1 MRRGLILLCV
11 VFFGVLT
18 LGGTAAAQDNTGLT
32 AGDIA
37 RISQSV
43 VYIENFVGGQAQS
56 TGSGTIVDPS
66 GLIYTNHHVIE
77 GGDDFLIYTTS
88 EVGELPQAIGF
99 ASVVQDFND
108 IDFSILQIDRD
119 ARGNPINPASL
130 NLPAL
135 QDAARE
141 TTLGERIWVF
151 GYPGVGDGYLV
162 VTQGSITSVE
172 NANIFDR
179 RVPAWYR
186 TDAEISPGN
195 SGGLVVNGRGQ
206 FLGIPTMV
214 RSEERTLGR
223 LGGVLPF
230 IAVETVLAAY
240 ESGSAPTVADSSITI
255 QNTAKTEI
263 CFVYISPTT
272 SSDWGSD
279 QLGDRSLGNGQ
290 SVTFEVEEGDYDISM
305 RDCNNEEL
313 ASVRS
318 QTVADAIVLTYPLGD
333 TQPAIVAQSL
343 EVDITSIEY
352 DVAVDSGGELGFK
365 IHTAIHAIGFRD
377 QEVRVAVFYLNED
390 GSAVS
395 CENMEQDYCDPDGGM
410 TVQTVL
416 NPSFDD
422 TIWEDYWFW
431 IPYSGFPDGLSGTVN
446 FTAQANIGPNGAG
459 ILDNPSDPEPFAI
472 NFGNGGGGDTT
483 TTASG
488 DFTIEITT
496 MEFDQSG
503 DHTEDSGIRTYLDFT
518 ATDVKD
524 VPVRVALFF
533 YYADGTMVD
542 CDPEYDDYYCDPDGD
557 LTVQEVVTPS
567 YDASEWTD
575 YWMHVPYDAFP
586 KGLNGTIPV
595 FARGFIDVDGGAG
608 FNFNSNDYDFELYY

>member
-1 MRRGLILLCV
+1 MRRSFMLILCLFLLSV
-11 VFFGVLT
+11 GLS
-18 LGGTAAAQDNTGLT
+18 GTASAQDNTGLT
-32 AGDIA
+32 ATDIA

-43 VYIENFVGGQAQS
+43 VYIENFVGGQPQS

-66 GLIYTNHHVIE
+66 GIIYTNHHVIE
-77 GGDDFLIYTTS
+77 GGDDFLIYVTR
-88 EVGELPQAIGF
+88 EVGELPEPIGF
-99 ASVVQDFND
+99 ASIVQDFHD

-119 ARGNPINPASL
+119 INGNPINPSNL
-130 NLPAL
+130 TLPAL

-151 GYPGVGDGYLV
+151 GFPGVGDGYLV

-172 NANIFDR
+172 NANLFNQ

-240 ESGSAPTVADSSITI
+240 ESGAVVIADASLTIT
-255 QNTAKTEI
+255 NTAKTKI

-272 SSDWGSD
+272 STDWGGD
-279 QLGDRSLGNGQ
+279 QLGNRSLESGQ
-290 SVTFEVEEGDYDISM
+290 SVTFNVDAGDYDISM

-313 ASVRS
+313 AQVRS
-318 QTVADAIVLTYPLGD
+318 QTISDAIAITYPLGD
-333 TQPAIVAQSL
+333 TAPAIVAQSL
-343 EVDITSIEY
+343 EIEISSIEY
-352 DVAVDSGGELGFK
+352 DVAVDTGGELGFK
-365 IHTAIHAIGFRD
+365 VHTAVHAIGYRD
-377 QEVRVAVFYLNED
+377 QEVRIAVFYLNDD

-395 CENMEQDYCDPDGGM
+395 CENMLEDYCDPSGGM
-410 TVQTVL
+410 TVQTIL
-416 NPSFDD
+416 TPSFDD
-422 TIWEDYWFW
+422 TIWDDYWFW
-431 IPYSGFPDGLSGTVN
+431 IPYSGFPDGLTGTID
-446 FTAQANIGPNGAG
+446 FQAQANVGPNDGTS
-459 ILDNPSDPEPFAI
+459 LQNPSDPEPFSI
-472 NFGNGGGGDTT
+472 NFGGGGGGSTT
-483 TTASG
+483 NTSSA
-488 DFTIEITT
+488 DFTIDITS

-503 DHTEDSGIRTYLDFT
+503 DHTDDSGIRTYMNFT
-518 ATDVKD
+518 ATDAKG

-533 YYADGTMVD
+533 YFDDGTMVK
-542 CDPEYDDYYCDPDGD
+542 CDPTYDDYYCDPDGD

-567 YDASEWTD
+567 YDASEWND
-575 YWMHVPYDAFP
+575 YWMHVPYQAFP
-586 KGLNGTIPV
+586 KGLTGTIPV
-595 FARGFIDVDGGAG
+595 RARAMIDFDGGSG
-608 FNFNSNDYDFELYY
+608 FNFNSGDYNFELYY